1 MGVLVRT
8 GAEATL
14 YRATWHGVPVMK
26 KVRLPKPYRLPQLDR
41 DLRRSRTIHEAQLL
55 SDAKRAGVSTP
66 LLYHVDVAHATLI
79 IEYVDGPRVKELLPL
94 LPHGERRLLCH
105 RIGGLIGRLHGVG
118 IIHGD
123 LTTSNMIRRPN
134 ERIVFID
141 FGLAEYSTEV
151 EKRGVDIHLMK
162 RALESTHYRYAK
174 ACYAAILAG
183 YAREVTPAQAKDV
196 VKRVREISRRGRYTG
211 S

>member
-8 GAEATL
+8 GAEAAL
-14 YRATWHGVPVMK
+14 YQATWHGIQVMK

-66 LLYHVDVAHATLI
+66 LLYHVDVAHATLVM
-79 IEYVDGPRVKELLPL
+79 EYVDGPRVKELLPN
-94 LPHGERRLLCH
+94 LPCGERRLLCY
-105 RIGGLIGRLHGVG
+105 RIGGLIGRLHGAG

-123 LTTSNMIRRPN
+123 LTTSNMIQRPN
-134 ERIVFID
+134 DRIVFID
-141 FGLAEYSTEV
+141 FGLAEYSTAV
-151 EKRGVDIHLMK
+151 EKRGVDIHLLK
-162 RALESTHYRYAK
+162 RALESTHYRHAK
-174 ACYAAILAG
+174 ACYAAILTG
-183 YAREVTPAQAKDV
+183 YAHEASPAQAKDV
-196 VKRVREISRRGRYTG
+196 VTRVREISRRGRYTG